1 MNTAEI
7 LMMVRQDFIAELI
20 ALLALV
26 GLLTMIVVWPYKEPK
41 HQNVKKPRVFR
52 ERF

>member
-7 LMMVRQDFIAELI
+7 LMMVKQDFIAEVI
-20 ALLALV
+20 ALLSLV
-26 GLLTMIVVWPYKEPK
+26 GLLVMIVAWPYKEPK
-41 HQNVKKPRVFR
+41 HLNAKKPRVFR